1 MKKICLIDYDMSV
14 IGGVE
19 RVTANLANAFS
30 DNYEVHLLSL
40 CQKDK
45 LAYDLNSNIKYSVIL
60 DDEKRLRDMRREAKF
75 KLIDYIN
82 KNSINY
88 VVIQGNYAGFIVS
101 SISKMTKAKLI
112 FCDHG
117 ALMNQWNRI
126 DMLLIRFISSFSCH
140 YTVTLTEQNKKDYNR
155 KFFVP
160 KRKLRCIYNWIE
172 FDVEKSDNYNI
183 FSKKII
189 SAGRFSKE
197 KGFDMLIKAFSYV
210 VKIHDEWH
218 LDLYGDGEMIDEI
231 RKLIKELNLQNN
243 VSLMGMTKNLI
254 NQYKNYAMYVL
265 PSYREGMPLV
275 LLEAKLN
282 RLPIISFDI
291 LTGPKEIVQDGI
303 DGILIPPYDIEKFAQ
318 AICYLIENPKI
329 RENMSEKSQDNLYKF
344 SKETILDQWKRFI
357 DEI

>member
-19 RVTANLANAFS
+19 RVTANLANALS

-126 DMLLIRFISSFSCH
+126 DMLLIR
-140 YTVTLTEQNKKDYNR
+140 
-155 KFFVP
+155 
-160 KRKLRCIYNWIE
+160 
-172 FDVEKSDNYNI
+172 
-183 FSKKII
+183 
-189 SAGRFSKE
+189 
-197 KGFDMLIKAFSYV
+197 
-210 VKIHDEWH
+210 
-218 LDLYGDGEMIDEI
+218 
-231 RKLIKELNLQNN
+231 
-243 VSLMGMTKNLI
+243 
-254 NQYKNYAMYVL
+254 
-265 PSYREGMPLV
+265 
-275 LLEAKLN
+275 
-282 RLPIISFDI
+282 
-291 LTGPKEIVQDGI
+291 
-303 DGILIPPYDIEKFAQ
+303 
-318 AICYLIENPKI
+318 
-329 RENMSEKSQDNLYKF
+329 
-344 SKETILDQWKRFI
+344 
-357 DEI
+357 